1 MNAAKNNQFN
11 PNYAVP
17 PGAMLEE
24 WLEEHGMS
32 QTALAERMGRPIKT
46 INELIKGKTSFT
58 QETAF
63 QLEAVTGIEA
73 SFWTNA
79 DRIYQER
86 DSRLEEEA
94 RLKSWVDW
102 ARQFPFAEMVQFK
115 WIAPAAEP
123 VARVRALLRFFGV
136 ATPEAWEAV
145 YGNFQVAYRKSPA
158 FTSNPAHLGAW
169 LRQGEV
175 EASNLNCDTYDES
188 RFKSAL
194 VELRRLT
201 NAPPDQA
208 GEILVERCKS
218 VGVAVVFVPE
228 LPKTHVSGSTRWI
241 SPSKALIQLSL
252 RYKSD
257 DHLWFTFFHEAAH
270 ILLHGK
276 KEVFVEFKD
285 KDDLKEKEA
294 DCWAADFLIPSIN
307 WRRFIASGHLK
318 SPDIQSFAKELGIS
332 PSIIV
337 GRLQREKRIGF
348 NECNSLKQRLSLVA
362 AEANPTSTY

>member
-1 MNAAKNNQFN
+1 
-11 PNYAVP
+11 
-17 PGAMLEE
+17 MLEE

-86 DSRLEEEA
+86 ASRLEEEE
-94 RLKSWVDW
+94 RLKSWVAW
-102 ARQFPFAEMVQFK
+102 ARQFPFPEMVQFR
-115 WIAPAAEP
+115 WIAPATEP

-175 EASNLNCDTYDES
+175 EASNLSCDAYDES
-188 RFKSAL
+188 RFKSVL

-208 GEILVERCKS
+208 GEKFVEQCKS
-218 VGVAVVFVPE
+218 AGVAVAIVPE
-228 LPKTHVSGSTRWI
+228 LPKTHVSGATRWVA
-241 SPSKALIQLSL
+241 PSKALIQLSL
-252 RYKSD
+252 RYKTD
-257 DHLWFTFFHEAAH
+257 DHLWFTFFHEAGH

-276 KEVFVEFKD
+276 KDVFVEFKG
-285 KDDLKEKEA
+285 KDDPKEREA
-294 DCWAADFLIPSIN
+294 DRWAADFLVPQAE
-307 WRRFIASGHLK
+307 WRRFIAAGRMK
-318 SPDIQSFAKELGIS
+318 SPDIQSFAAEVGIS

-337 GRLQREKRIGF
+337 GRLQHEKHIRHD
-348 NECNSLKQRLSLVA
+348 ECNGLKLRLRLVA